1 MSFHNYHNLINRHKR
16 SFSLAHKLAPTRNPI
31 TNKMVTEVWD
41 TPVNV
46 QGALWFVTEKDL
58 KRYPDEKLSTSD
70 MKLITSTT
78 LLSGFIPNLIDKLEV
93 DSDIYY
99 IKKIIKQV
107 HYGNYYIIFLT
118 KEYKQ
123 IS

>member
-1 MSFHNYHNLINRHKR
+1 MINRNKR
-16 SFSLAHKLAPTRNPI
+16 SFSLAHKLTPARDSI
-31 TNKMVTEVWD
+31 TSKIVTEVWSD
-41 TPVNV
+41 PINV
-46 QGALWFVTEKDL
+46 QGALWFVTYQDL

-70 MKLITSTT
+70 MKLITSTD
-78 LLSGFIPNLIDKLEV
+78 LLNGFVPKLIDKLEV

-107 HYGNYYIIFLT
+107 YYGNYYIIFLT